1 MTVRVG
7 IVGCGF
13 IAALHSRALKG
24 VIDAGLADAAVVATC
39 DADLRRAESFA
50 RAHGATA
57 TTDPGEVL
65 GAVDAVYVCTPTSS
79 HRDLVEAAAGAGL
92 AVFCEK
98 PLATNVVDAVAMG
111 EAVRVAG
118 VVNQV
123 GLVLRTAPAYAALAD
138 LVASGGL
145 GRPMAAVF
153 TDDQY
158 LPNQGQYASAW
169 RADVAIAGGGTLL
182 EHSIHDLDV
191 LRWLLGDVVAVS
203 GRTACFAGHPGIED
217 VAVATLTFAGG
228 ATASLTSVWHQVLS
242 RPSTRL
248 LQVIG
253 EDGLAW
259 VGDEYSGPLHVQ
271 TSAGLEERPCA
282 YDPWVEDLP
291 IEDPAWRRYAGQ
303 YAPATLDFLQAA
315 AAGRPAFPGFDVA
328 VAAHRVADAVYRSA
342 EAGGAPVETALF
354 T

>member
-1 MTVRVG
+1 
-7 IVGCGF
+7 
-13 IAALHSRALKG
+13 
-24 VIDAGLADAAVVATC
+24 
-39 DADLRRAESFA
+39 
-50 RAHGATA
+50 
-57 TTDPGEVL
+57 
-65 GAVDAVYVCTPTSS
+65 
-79 HRDLVEAAAGAGL
+79 
-92 AVFCEK
+92 
-98 PLATNVVDAVAMG
+98 MG
-111 EAVRVAG
+111 EAVATAG

-123 GLVLRTAPAYAALAD
+123 GLVLRTAPAYRALAD
-138 LVASGGL
+138 LVAAGGL

-169 RADVAIAGGGTLL
+169 RADVEIAGGGTLL

-191 LRWLLGDVVAVS
+191 LRWLLGDVVSVT
-203 GRTACFAGHPGIED
+203 GRTAAFAGHPGIED
-217 VAVATLTFAGG
+217 LAVATLSFADG

-242 RPSTRL
+242 RPSTRF

-259 VGDEYSGPLHVQ
+259 VGNEYTGPLHVQ
-271 TSAGLEERPCA
+271 TSAGLDERPCA
-282 YDPWVEDLP
+282 YEPWVGDLP

-303 YAPATLDFLQAA
+303 YAPATLDFLRAA
-315 AAGRPAFPGFDVA
+315 SSGAVAFPGFDVA

-342 EAGGAPVETALF
+342 EAGGAPVQPALS